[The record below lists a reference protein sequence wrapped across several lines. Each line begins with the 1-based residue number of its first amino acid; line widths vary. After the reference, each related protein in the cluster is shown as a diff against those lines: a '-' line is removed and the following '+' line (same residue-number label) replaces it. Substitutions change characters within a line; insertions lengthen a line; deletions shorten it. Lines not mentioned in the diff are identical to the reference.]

1 MRELFFFNSM
11 VTTRVITVVYWLLLL
26 IVAVSGLSMM
36 FRSAYGF
43 MDHLTNIISGLG
55 IIAIGGLGVR
65 IWCELLIVLFKIHDN
80 TQVIAER
87 CKHN

>member
-1 MRELFFFNSM
+1 MRELLFFNSM

-26 IVAVSGLSMM
+26 IVAVAGLSIM

-43 MDHLTNIISGLG
+43 MGYFSNLLTGLG
-55 IIAIGGLGVR
+55 VIAIGGLGVR

-80 TQVIAER
+80 IKAMAER
-87 CKHN
+87 HKD

>member
-1 MRELFFFNSM
+1 MRELLFFNSM

-26 IVAVSGLSMM
+26 IVAVFGLGIM

-43 MDHLTNIISGLG
+43 MGYLSNLITGLG
-55 IIAIGGLGVR
+55 VIGIGGLSVR

-80 TQVIAER
+80 IQAMAER
-87 CKHN
+87 HKD